1 MTSFGFLN
9 LKGIRGQITALVAV
23 SIVALHAIIT
33 ATFLIYRAEQPE
45 GENEAGPFQ
54 LATVIRVLGR
64 AAADDRPRLIAD
76 IAHAY
81 PEFDIKTQSGPLP
94 IASGRPPEPSAAGT
108 EGAPRAA
115 EQGFGPQEVSRV
127 GPHGPGGFRGLGPGY
142 RIFMAPPGSGAR
154 RVIFALPDGDMISA
168 KTPDR
173 PHRPPFWGGPWLTT
187 IMFALISST
196 LLGLWA
202 ARALT
207 SPLSSFAKA
216 AENFSLDG
224 DAPALLERGPEEIRS
239 LARALN
245 RMRQRISALMNDRT
259 KMLAAISHDLRTPL
273 TRMRL
278 RCEFVEDELQRSRM
292 LADLDQMHAMLG
304 SVLSFLRNGRKLE
317 PLTLVDIASI
327 LQLVADQF
335 ADVGHNVVYVGPTHA
350 MATVR
355 PDDLMRSVTNLVENA
370 AKYGKETVVRLT
382 VSGKCLTIDVEDDG
396 PGIAD
401 ALKPD
406 MLEPFVRGD
415 DARNM
420 DEATGFGLGLSIAK
434 AIVQAHGGELSL
446 HDRKPCGLIARIE
459 LPLSRTT
466 LRPAA

>member
-1 MTSFGFLN
+1 MMSFGFFS
-9 LKGIRGQITALVAV
+9 LKGIRGQITALVAI

-33 ATFLIYRAEQPE
+33 AAFLIHRADQPE
-45 GENEAGPFQ
+45 GGVEAGPFQ
-54 LATVIRVLGR
+54 LATVVHVIGR
-64 AAADDRPRLIAD
+64 APAAERPRLMED
-76 IAHAY
+76 IARAY
-81 PEFDIKTQSGPLP
+81 PEFDIRPHSGPSP
-94 IASGRPPEPSAAGT
+94 DAGPRTEEQDPP
-108 EGAPRAA
+108 PRSNLDARA
-115 EQGFGPQEVSRV
+115 NV
-127 GPHGPGGFRGLGPGY
+127 GGFRGLGPGY
-142 RIFMAPPGSGAR
+142 RVFMPQRSGDNR
-154 RVIFALPDGDMISA
+154 IIFALPDSSMVSA
-168 KTPDR
+168 KMTAPPR
-173 PHRPPFWGGPWLTT
+173 RPPFWGAPWLTT
-187 IMFALISST
+187 IMFALISTT

-207 SPLSSFAKA
+207 SPLSGFAKA
-216 AENFSLDG
+216 AETFSLDG
-224 DAPALLERGPEEIRS
+224 DAPALPERGPEEIRA

-245 RMRQRISALMNDRT
+245 RMHQRITALINDRT

-292 LADLDQMHAMLG
+292 LADLDQMHTMLG

-317 PLTLVDIASI
+317 PMTLVDIASI
-327 LQLVADQF
+327 LQLVTDQF
-335 ADVGHNVVYVGPTHA
+335 ADVGHNVSYVGPTRA

-355 PDDLMRSVTNLVENA
+355 PDDVMRSVTNLVENA
-370 AKYGKETVVRLT
+370 TKYGKEVIVRLT
-382 VSGKCLTIDVEDDG
+382 VSGKRLRIDVEDDG

-401 ALKPD
+401 ARKSD

-434 AIVQAHGGELSL
+434 AIALAHGGELSL

-459 LPLSRTT
+459 LPLSQTT

>member
-1 MTSFGFLN
+1 MMSFGFLN
-9 LKGIRGQITALVAV
+9 LKGIRGQITALVAI

-45 GENEAGPFQ
+45 GESEAGPFQ
-54 LATVIRVLGR
+54 LATAIRILGR
-64 AAADDRPRLIAD
+64 APADDRPRLMAD
-76 IAHAY
+76 IVRAY
-81 PEFDIKTQSGPLP
+81 PEFDIKPHSGPLP
-94 IASGRPPEPSAAGT
+94 TEPGRAPEPGAEGAPSAGGPGFEPHHGPDGRPP
-108 EGAPRAA
+108 
-115 EQGFGPQEVSRV
+115 
-127 GPHGPGGFRGLGPGY
+127 GPGGFRGLGPGY
-142 RIFMAPPGSGAR
+142 RIFMSPPGSGTR
-154 RVIFALPDGDMISA
+154 RVVVALPDGDLITA

-173 PHRPPFWGGPWLTT
+173 PRRPPFWGAPWLTT
-187 IMFALISST
+187 ILFALISTT

-207 SPLSSFAKA
+207 SPLSSFARA

-224 DAPALLERGPEEIRS
+224 DAPALPERGPEEIRS

-245 RMRQRISALMNDRT
+245 RMRQRITALMNDRT

-292 LADLDQMHAMLG
+292 LADLDQMHTMLG

-317 PLTLVDIASI
+317 PMTLVDIASI

-335 ADVGHNVVYVGPTHA
+335 ADVGHQVSYVGPIHA

-370 AKYGKETVVRLT
+370 AKYGKEIVIRLT
-382 VSGKCLTIDVEDDG
+382 VSGNRLTIDVEDDG

-406 MLEPFVRGD
+406 MVEPFVRGD

-446 HDRKPCGLIARIE
+446 HDRHPCGLIARIE
-459 LPLSRTT
+459 LPLSRSS

>member
-1 MTSFGFLN
+1 MTSIGFLN
-9 LKGIRGQITALVAV
+9 LKGIRGQITALVAI

-33 ATFLIYRAEQPE
+33 AAFLIYRAEQPE
-45 GENEAGPFQ
+45 QENEAGPFQ
-54 LATVIRVLGR
+54 LTTAIRILGR
-64 AAADDRPRLIAD
+64 APTDERPRLIAD
-76 IAHAY
+76 IARAY
-81 PEFDIKTQSGPLP
+81 PEFQLTPYTG
-94 IASGRPPEPSAAGT
+94 PEPADAGRLREAQGADARPVPPDIS
-108 EGAPRAA
+108 EGR
-115 EQGFGPQEVSRV
+115 
-127 GPHGPGGFRGLGPGY
+127 PHGPGGFRGLGPGF
-142 RIFMAPPGSGAR
+142 RVFMPPPGSPVR
-154 RVIFALPDGDMISA
+154 HVIFTLPDGGMVSA
-168 KTPDR
+168 RMTDR
-173 PHRPPFWGGPWLTT
+173 PHRPPFWGAPWLTT
-187 IMFALISST
+187 IMFALISMT

-224 DAPALLERGPEEIRS
+224 DAPALPERGPEEIRS

-245 RMRQRISALMNDRT
+245 RMRQRITALMNDRT

-317 PLTLVDIASI
+317 PMTLVDIASI

-335 ADVGHNVVYVGPTHA
+335 ADVGHNVGYVGPAHA

-370 AKYGKETVVRLT
+370 VKYGTETIIRLT
-382 VSGKCLTIDVEDDG
+382 VQGERLVIDVEDNG
-396 PGIAD
+396 PGISD
-401 ALKPD
+401 ARKPD

-446 HDRKPCGLIARIE
+446 HDRTPSGLIARIE
-459 LPLSRTT
+459 LPLSRSH

>member
-9 LKGIRGQITALVAV
+9 LKGIRGQITALVAI

-33 ATFLIYRAEQPE
+33 ATFLIYRAEQPP

-54 LATVIRVLGR
+54 LATVIHVLGR
-64 AAADDRPRLIAD
+64 APADERARLLID
-76 IAHAY
+76 IARAY
-81 PEFDIKTQSGPLP
+81 PEFDIKAQSGPLP
-94 IASGRPPEPSAAGT
+94 PELAQSPGGT
-108 EGAPRAA
+108 EKDGAPRGG
-115 EQGFGPQEVSRV
+115 EPDV
-127 GPHGPGGFRGLGPGY
+127 GPRSPPEGGHGPGGFRGLGPGY
-142 RIFMAPPGSGAR
+142 RVFMPPPGSLAR
-154 RVIFALPDGDMISA
+154 RVVFALPDGDLISA
-168 KTPDR
+168 KAPDR
-173 PHRPPFWGGPWLTT
+173 PRRPPFWGAPWLTT
-187 IMFALISST
+187 ILFALISTT

-224 DAPALLERGPEEIRS
+224 EGPALPERGPEEIRS

-245 RMRQRISALMNDRT
+245 RMRQRITALINDRT

-317 PLTLVDIASI
+317 PMTLVDIASI

-335 ADVGHNVVYVGPTHA
+335 ADVGHHVSYVGPARA

-355 PDDLMRSVTNLVENA
+355 PDDLMRSVTNLVDNA
-370 AKYGKETVVRLT
+370 AKYGKEIVVRLT
-382 VSGKCLTIDVEDDG
+382 VAGQGLTIEVEDDG

-401 ALKPD
+401 ARKSD

-415 DARNM
+415 EARNM

-446 HDRKPCGLIARIE
+446 HDRKPHGLIARIE

>member
-1 MTSFGFLN
+1 MMSFGFLN
-9 LKGIRGQITALVAV
+9 LKGIRGQITALVAI

-33 ATFLIYRAEQPE
+33 ATFLIYRAEQPP

-54 LATVIRVLGR
+54 LATVIRVLGHAPADER
-64 AAADDRPRLIAD
+64 ARLLAD
-76 IAHAY
+76 IARAY
-81 PEFDIKTQSGPLP
+81 PEFDIKAQSGPLP
-94 IASGRPPEPSAAGT
+94 SDLAQPAAGPERDGT
-108 EGAPRAA
+108 AHGGEPESGPR
-115 EQGFGPQEVSRV
+115 GPSETA
-127 GPHGPGGFRGLGPGY
+127 HGPGGFRGLGPGY
-142 RIFMAPPGSGAR
+142 RVFMPPPGSSAH
-154 RVIFALPDGDMISA
+154 RVVFALPDGDLISA
-168 KTPDR
+168 KAPER
-173 PHRPPFWGGPWLTT
+173 PRRPPFWGAPWLTT
-187 IMFALISST
+187 ILFALISTT

-224 DAPALLERGPEEIRS
+224 EGPALPERGPEEIRS

-245 RMRQRISALMNDRT
+245 RMRSRITALINDRT
-259 KMLAAISHDLRTPL
+259 KMLAAISHDL
-273 TRMRL
+273 
-278 RCEFVEDELQRSRM
+278 RSRM

-317 PLTLVDIASI
+317 PMTLVDIASI

-335 ADVGHNVVYVGPTHA
+335 ADVGHVVSYVGPARA

-370 AKYGKETVVRLT
+370 TKYGKEIVVRLT
-382 VSGKCLTIDVEDDG
+382 ISGKRLTIDVEDDG

-401 ALKPD
+401 ARKSD

-446 HDRKPCGLIARIE
+446 HDRKPHGLIARIE
-459 LPLSRTT
+459 LPLSRSK